1 MHKACAKA
9 SGDARTILSVLLES
23 GLVPL
28 SLLLDGLDYFMQ
40 QLALRDMKA
49 GGGAADGKEREDV
62 LSNKEKQLLEAL
74 SPRAAQEGVEI
85 VTIEVVGSKKSPTI
99 RVYIDTD
106 HGVSFDEL
114 SVAQAWI
121 NDIMDEID
129 PFPGAYMLEVSS
141 PGIDRP
147 LRTPEHFA
155 RFAGQTAQVKTKGPL
170 DGRSSFTG
178 TIVSA
183 DEEAVVLDVDG
194 AQVSVPMDVI
204 KRAHLKGT
212 VDFGS

>member
-1 MHKACAKA
+1 MLTAKEQA
-9 SGDARTILSVLLES
+9 LL
-23 GLVPL
+23 G
-28 SLLLDGLDYFMQ
+28 
-40 QLALRDMKA
+40 AL
-49 GGGAADGKEREDV
+49 E
-62 LSNKEKQLLEAL
+62 
-74 SPRAAQEGVEI
+74 PRAREEGVEI
-85 VTIEVVGSKKSPTI
+85 VTLEVTGARKAPTI